1 MTDHEAILRAICE
14 YPRED
19 TPRLAYA
26 DWLDENADM
35 SPLPERVHE
44 RARFIRADVTAYAL
58 PEWDPDRAV
67 YDFVSRQLKEQPWSE
82 IELSPLPLGLMWL
95 GSPPIRRGF
104 PWALQVVEEGYPL
117 SRLGEAVLRYPVERL
132 EFFHSPANLRQL
144 AVAEWLPK
152 LSGIR
157 FSAGGYVFP
166 ALAEFLNSLWLGGL
180 EELLFWSGALSADGA
195 DMLVRSLAFGRITS
209 LAIVDSQMTVPDF
222 LSAVTRHA
230 NPGQLRNLD
239 LRNNRLGY
247 PALFYALAR
256 QLVDGP
262 LLGRLF
268 RLNLANNELHAT
280 HIQPLTESPAV
291 SNLKVLI
298 LRGNP
303 LGDAGATT
311 LASSPYFGELKV
323 LDLSY
328 CLVGDGGFAAL
339 MDSFFA
345 DGLVFLNL
353 AGSPASPAS
362 KSAIKERMGNRVRV

>member
-1 MTDHEAILRAICE
+1 MTEREAILRAICE
-14 YPRED
+14 NPRED

-26 DWLDENADM
+26 DWLDENAETF
-35 SPLPERVHE
+35 PLPKRVHE

-58 PEWDPDRAV
+58 PEWDPERAV
-67 YDFVSRQLKEQPWSE
+67 YDFVSRQLNPQPWSE
-82 IELSPLPLGLMWL
+82 IELPPVPLGLMWL

-104 PWALQVVEEGYPL
+104 PWALQVVEEDYSL
-117 SRLGEAVLRYPVERL
+117 QRLGEAVLRYPAERL
-132 EFFHSPANLRQL
+132 EFFHGPTNLRQL

-152 LSGIR
+152 LSGLR
-157 FSAGGYVFP
+157 FSGAGFVLT
-166 ALAEFLNSLWLGGL
+166 ALAEFLNSPGL
-180 EELLFWSGALSADGA
+180 TGLDELLFWSGALSVDGA
-195 DMLVRSLAFGRITS
+195 DLLVRSLAFGRITS
-209 LAIVDSQMTVPDF
+209 LAIVDNQMTVPDF
-222 LSAVTRHA
+222 LSAVTRYA
-230 NPGQLRNLD
+230 NPGQLQNLD

-262 LLGRLF
+262 LLARLF
-268 RLNLANNELHAT
+268 RLNLASNELRAT
-280 HIQPLTESPAV
+280 HIQPLTESTAV

-298 LRGNP
+298 LRDNP
-303 LGDAGATT
+303 LGDDGAVA

-328 CLVGDGGFAAL
+328 CSVSDGGFAAL
-339 MDSFFA
+339 MDSPFA

-362 KSAIKERMGNRVRV
+362 KQAIKERMGNSVRV